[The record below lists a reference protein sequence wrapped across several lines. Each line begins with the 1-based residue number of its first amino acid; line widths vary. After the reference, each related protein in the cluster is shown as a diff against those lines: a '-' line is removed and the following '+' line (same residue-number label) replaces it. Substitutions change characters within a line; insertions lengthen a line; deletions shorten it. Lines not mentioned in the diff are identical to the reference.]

1 MDTPESKLKSTI
13 RGYNDA
19 DAGWS
24 AGRLELQAEPGKVFH
39 PMGILTVQMLGEFG
53 VALDGAPVTTL
64 NTDRLQSLFGY
75 LLVHRRAA
83 VSRQQLAFLFWPDS
97 SEAQAR
103 TNLRN
108 LLFTLNKAL
117 PNAEEFLSINGTTL
131 QWRTD
136 SPCTLDVDEFEKAA
150 SRADSIESLRDAAA
164 AYHGELLPGLYDDWV
179 LAERERLDRVYMQT
193 LEKLIDR
200 LQAKQEYREAI
211 NYAQKLARHDTLRE
225 DTYRQLMQLYAL
237 NGDRAGVKRVYEQCA
252 TVLKREL
259 DVEPSRE
266 TQQAYQLAL
275 KFEPADANSFAAPA
289 SIKPVEP
296 TPPAA
301 TPAPMPPPLPR
312 PWYRERAFLQ
322 NASYGISIAVPL
334 VLLVILAFVVKMP
347 LLVALGISVIVF
359 AGLFFLL
366 NWQTRAEI
374 ERQDIAEDIRRKLY
388 DCRVRIAQIGALAFR
403 IQNEE
408 VKPLVEQICGQ
419 AEGLLVRLESNK
431 STSLA
436 TASRFEYTLTET
448 RDILEKYVQMTRGG
462 GGGGGNA
469 TLIHE
474 IEDELLPLLHKSLGE
489 FAVSLDQNEM
499 IKLEA
504 AIRVLGDTLK
514 TEGLN

>member
-1 MDTPESKLKSTI
+1 MGKEGHNLQVTI

-24 AGRLELQAEPGKVFH
+24 AGRIKPHAEPGKVFH
-39 PMGILTVQMLGEFG
+39 PMGILTVQLLGEFG
-53 VALDGAPVTTL
+53 VALDGTPVTTL

-75 LLVHRRAA
+75 LLVHRRTA

-97 SEAQAR
+97 NEAQAR

-108 LLFTLNKAL
+108 LLFTLNRAL

-136 SPCTLDVDEFEKAA
+136 APSTLDVDEFEKAA
-150 SRADSIESLRDAAA
+150 SRADSIESLRDAVT

-179 LAERERLDRVYMQT
+179 LAERERLDREYTQT
-193 LEKLIDR
+193 LEKLVDA
-200 LQAKQEYREAI
+200 LQAKKEYREAI
-211 NYAQKLARHDTLRE
+211 KYAQQLARHDTLRE
-225 DTYRQLMQLYAL
+225 DTYRRLMQLYAL
-237 NGDRAGVKRVYEQCA
+237 GGDRSGVRRVYEQCQS
-252 TVLKREL
+252 VLKREL

-266 TQQAYQLAL
+266 TQQAYQQAL
-275 KFEPADANSFAAPA
+275 RFEPGDANSFAAPA

-296 TPPAA
+296 TASAAQPPA
-301 TPAPMPPPLPR
+301 MPPPAPI
-312 PWYRERAFLQ
+312 PWYRERSFLQ

-334 VLLVILAFVVKMP
+334 VLLVILAFVVQMP
-347 LLVALGISVIVF
+347 LIVALGISVVVF

-366 NWQTRAEI
+366 NWQTRVEI
-374 ERQDIAEDIRRKLY
+374 ERQDIADDIRRKLY
-388 DCRVRIAQIGALAFR
+388 DCRVRIAQIRALSVR
-403 IQNEE
+403 IQNGDM
-408 VKPLVEQICGQ
+408 KQLVEQICRQ
-419 AEGLLVRLESNK
+419 AEGLLEKLESNK

-436 TASRFEYTLTET
+436 TTSRFEYILAET

-462 GGGGGNA
+462 GAKNA
-469 TLIHE
+469 TLIRE

-504 AIRVLGDTLK
+504 SIRVLEDTLK
-514 TEGLN
+514 KEGLN